1 MARWSWGWVEGAAPT
16 RGQMVAAV
24 AAAAVARLLR
34 RRLFRRIWRRC
45 GKGSS
50 RYTAVSIGCVEAV
63 ASWRP
68 RRRRQSRQQW
78 QR

>member
-1 MARWSWGWVEGAAPT
+1 MARWSWGWVEGAAPM

-24 AAAAVARLLR
+24 AAAAVAAAAVPADLEP
-34 RRLFRRIWRRC
+34 C
-45 GKGSS
+45 GGGVA
-50 RYTAVSIGCVEAV
+50 RVARGIAAVSIGCVEAV